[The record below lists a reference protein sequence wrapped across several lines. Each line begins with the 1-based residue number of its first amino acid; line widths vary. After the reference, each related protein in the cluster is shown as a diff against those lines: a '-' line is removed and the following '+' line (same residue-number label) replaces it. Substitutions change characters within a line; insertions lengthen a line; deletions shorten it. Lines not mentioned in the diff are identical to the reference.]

1 VLSSPVGAYDIVAA
15 VGSLSATNYSF
26 VTTNG
31 VLTVGKA
38 VLVVTASDQSRLY
51 GAANPALTYTYSG
64 FVDGDTAG
72 VLSGAPA
79 LSTDASTNSP
89 VGAYAI
95 VVGQGNLSSTNYA
108 FGFTNGTLTVGQAAL
123 TVSADTQSRGYGAA
137 DPAFTGLLAGVL
149 NNDNL
154 TATFASAA
162 TVSSPVGQYDILP
175 VFNDPDGRLANYSV
189 TTNKGTLSVTQVG
202 LTVSADN
209 QSRAYGAANPM
220 LTGTLTGV
228 VNGDNVTAGFDTI
241 AGAASPVGAYDIVPV
256 FNDPDGKLSNY
267 TISTNKGTLTV
278 SAAGST
284 LALSSSANPTPTGS
298 NVTLTVTV
306 GPVPPSSAVP
316 AGSVQF
322 LVDGQVFGW
331 PLPLSGGL
339 ARLSTA
345 NLTHGL
351 HSVCVQYTSDGNFN
365 SSTNTLNGALL
376 VNSAPVAGPMTLST
390 ARNQAASLSL
400 DTVLAKCSDPEQ
412 DALSITSVN
421 AISAQGGTV
430 VLGAVCITYT
440 PPSNYSGPDSF
451 TFTVQDAYAASATGT
466 ISVTVRP
473 PIPPLLSA
481 ITRQADGNVKLSASG
496 EPNQAYLVQA
506 GTDLVNWSVIST
518 NTADTNGAVLFLD
531 LDATNY
537 STRFYR
543 LAVP

>member
-1 VLSSPVGAYDIVAA
+1 
-15 VGSLSATNYSF
+15 
-26 VTTNG
+26 
-31 VLTVGKA
+31 
-38 VLVVTASDQSRLY
+38 
-51 GAANPALTYTYSG
+51 
-64 FVDGDTAG
+64 
-72 VLSGAPA
+72 
-79 LSTDASTNSP
+79 
-89 VGAYAI
+89 
-95 VVGQGNLSSTNYA
+95 
-108 FGFTNGTLTVGQAAL
+108 
-123 TVSADTQSRGYGAA
+123 VSADNQSRGYGAA

-162 TVSSPVGQYDILP
+162 TVSSPVGQYDIL
-175 VFNDPDGRLANYSV
+175 
-189 TTNKGTLSVTQVG
+189 
-202 LTVSADN
+202 
-209 QSRAYGAANPM
+209 
-220 LTGTLTGV
+220 
-228 VNGDNVTAGFDTI
+228 
-241 AGAASPVGAYDIVPV
+241 PV

-421 AISAQGGTV
+421 AVSAQGGTV
-430 VLGAVCITYT
+430 VLGAACITYT

-506 GTDLVNWSVIST
+506 GTDLVNWPVIST

-537 STRFYR
+537 LTRFYR